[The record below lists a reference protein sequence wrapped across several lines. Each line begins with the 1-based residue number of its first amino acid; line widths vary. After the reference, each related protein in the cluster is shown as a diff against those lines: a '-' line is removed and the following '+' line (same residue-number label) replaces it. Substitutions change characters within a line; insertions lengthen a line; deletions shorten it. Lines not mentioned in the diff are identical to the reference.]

1 MLVNMLLEIFFKTM
15 RRLPNHLLCLLL
27 VTFSYGGEI
36 VIKGSDTMGA
46 KLVPQWAELYAKS
59 NPKITFSIQAEGT
72 SSCFRS
78 LLDGACDIGIASRPP
93 TEEELTQLAAKKISW
108 GKRTVGYAMTAI
120 IVYRE
125 NPISNVSLLDLEKI
139 YTGQVTDWQSFG
151 GRGKIAAY
159 SPNSA
164 SGIYSHFQ
172 RVAMRG
178 KPYQNNIMFLE
189 HASIAQTFGASN
201 EKGQRAIAY
210 VNVAHSGHREIKSLS
225 VNGLTPTHHNAKT
238 YPLTRELCFFYRIDV
253 SKEAKDFI
261 DWVCSTEAAYAMT
274 ERIGFTSIRKVDEAE
289 LSTPPQHQ
297 KQ

>member
-1 MLVNMLLEIFFKTM
+1 M
-15 RRLPNHLLCLLL
+15 RRLPIHLLCLLL

-78 LLDGACDIGIASRPP
+78 LLDGACDIGMASRPP
-93 TEEELTQLAAKKISW
+93 TAEELARFVAKDVSW

-125 NPISNVSLLDLEKI
+125 NPVSDVSLLDLEKI
-139 YTGQVTDWQSFG
+139 YTGQVIDWQSFG

-164 SGIYSHFQ
+164 SGVYSFFQ

-178 KPYQNNIMFLE
+178 KHYGQSISHLGDGSATQAFAVSNQNR
-189 HASIAQTFGASN
+189 FG
-201 EKGQRAIAY
+201 GIAY
-210 VNVAHSGHREIKSLS
+210 LGLPFATHKETKCLP
-225 VNGLTPTHHNAKT
+225 VNGIAPTHHNAKR
-238 YPLTRELCFFYRIDV
+238 YPLTRELCFFYRRDV
-253 SKEAKDFI
+253 SKEAKEFI

-289 LSTPPQHQ
+289 LSTLPQHQ
-297 KQ
+297 KK

>member
-1 MLVNMLLEIFFKTM
+1 M
-15 RRLPNHLLCLLL
+15 RRLPIHLLCLLL

-36 VIKGSDTMGA
+36 VIKGSDTMGT
-46 KLVPQWAELYAKS
+46 KLVPQWAELYAKG

-78 LLDGACDIGIASRPP
+78 LLDGACDIGMASRPP
-93 TEEELTQLAAKKISW
+93 TAEELARFVAKDISW

-120 IVYRE
+120 IVHRE
-125 NPISNVSLLDLEKI
+125 NPISDVSLLDLEKI

-151 GRGKIAAY
+151 GRGEISAY

-164 SGIYSHFQ
+164 SGINSHFQ

-178 KPYQNNIMFLE
+178 KPYQNNVMLLE

-210 VNVAHSGHREIKSLS
+210 VSVAHSGHKETKCLP
-225 VNGLTPTHHNAKT
+225 VNGIAPTHHNAKR
-238 YPLTRELCFFYRIDV
+238 YPLTRELCFFYRRDV
-253 SKEAKDFI
+253 SKEAKEFI

-289 LSTPPQHQ
+289 LSTLPQHQ
-297 KQ
+297 KK